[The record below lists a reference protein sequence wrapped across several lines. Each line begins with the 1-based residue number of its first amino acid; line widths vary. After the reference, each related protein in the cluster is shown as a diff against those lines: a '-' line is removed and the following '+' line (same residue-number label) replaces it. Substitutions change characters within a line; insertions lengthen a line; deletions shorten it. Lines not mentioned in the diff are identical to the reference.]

1 MHEHAHCAALAA
13 LRFWATAANGDEG
26 ATAVPDAVGDVVHR
40 AARLVFGD
48 DALPRLDLTRP
59 LTTVFGRLQGAPAA
73 YVRRAP
79 LALTEETLF
88 PSVEP
93 HVDAAATDRLRA
105 ALRSADDQSARLPIA
120 PRVEALLFALQRY
133 AWCLPS
139 PLDGV
144 SLYDA
149 ARIHAAVAAALAAAL
164 AVDADLLLVGGD
176 ISGVQ
181 EFIYSVSAAGA
192 TRQLR
197 GRSFYLQLLTDACA
211 HDLLHQAGMPFCNLL
226 YAGGGRFYVL
236 LPASYEPRL
245 VAWRR
250 DIGQLL
256 LDAHGGALYLALG
269 GVRFAP
275 QEYNDSTWQRLTGQI
290 DDAKLRRFA
299 ELDDAA
305 FAGLFEPVQ
314 PEPPPD
320 SETQSAEPLDA
331 MGESLEDLGRR
342 LARVKLLSVEPRE
355 PRAAPFRRRE
365 ARWHEVLRSLG
376 LNVAPLDDPRDY
388 RADPSHRRRVLLI
401 DDSIDPQT
409 LPLGPQDVVGMR
421 YTVAVAQ
428 LATLED
434 VAQYQA
440 LERNADDDQTLHPG
454 DVKPFNLLAEQSL
467 GVRRIG
473 VLRMDVDDLGDL
485 FGRRLNRPPGL
496 AGLAVTAALSAT
508 LSRYFEG
515 WVGELCRRA
524 NNDDGAGGVYA
535 VYSGGDDLFLVGS
548 WHRMPRLAQQIRRDF
563 ARYALGRAPRPGEA
577 PPITLS
583 GGMTL
588 HTARYPLYQAA
599 DDAAEALDA
608 AKRHTRPDRHAK
620 DAMTFL
626 GRTLGW
632 EHFGEAA
639 DLCDELVDLV
649 QKQGVPRSLL
659 MVIQTL
665 DARARQAQRR
675 NRGGDPQFTYG
686 PWVWQGAY
694 QLTRVAERSP
704 NGVKERIADLR
715 ERIVGDDGVQHRFIE
730 RAGLAARWA
739 QLLVRERSSA
749 KEER

>member
-1 MHEHAHCAALAA
+1 MHEQAHCAALAA
-13 LRFWATAANGDEG
+13 LRFWAAMANGDEG
-26 ATAVPDAVGDVVHR
+26 ATATPDAVRDVAHR
-40 AARLVFGD
+40 AALLVCGG
-48 DALPRLDLTRP
+48 DALPRLDLNRP
-59 LTTVFGRLQGAPAA
+59 LTTVFGRLQGAPTA
-73 YVRRAP
+73 YTRRAP
-79 LALTEETLF
+79 LALTDETLF
-88 PSVEP
+88 PSAEP
-93 HVDAAATDRLRA
+93 RVDAAATDGLRA
-105 ALRSADDQSARLPIA
+105 ALRSADEQSARLPLA

-144 SLYDA
+144 SLYDV
-149 ARIHAAVAAALAAAL
+149 ARTHAAVAAALA
-164 AVDADLLLVGGD
+164 VDSDLLLVGGD

-211 HDLLHQAGMPFCNLL
+211 HYLLHQAGMPFCNLL

-236 LPASYEPRL
+236 LSASCEPHL
-245 VAWRR
+245 AAWRR
-250 DIGQLL
+250 TIGNLL

-275 QEYNDSTWQRLTGQI
+275 QEYDDATWKRLTEQI
-290 DDAKLRRFA
+290 DHAKRRRFA
-299 ELDDAA
+299 DLDDQA

-314 PEPPPD
+314 PEPP
-320 SETQSAEPLDA
+320 LDA
-331 MGESLEDLGRR
+331 EAQDAESLDVMAESLEDLGRR
-342 LARVKLLSVEPRE
+342 LARVKLLSVELAE
-355 PRAAPFRRRE
+355 PRAVSFRRRE
-365 ARWHEVLRSLG
+365 ARWHDVLRSLG
-376 LNVAPLDDPRDY
+376 LSVVPLDDPHDY
-388 RADPSHRRRVLLI
+388 HADPSQRRRVLLI
-401 DDSIDPQT
+401 DDSTDSQT
-409 LPLGPQDVVGMR
+409 LALGPQDVVGTR

-428 LATLED
+428 LATARD

-440 LERNADDDQTLHPG
+440 LERDADDDQTVHPG
-454 DVKPFNLLAEQSL
+454 DVKPFNLLAEQSV

-485 FGRRLNRPPGL
+485 FGHRLDRPAGL

-524 NNDDGAGGVYA
+524 NADNGVGGVYA
-535 VYSGGDDLFLVGS
+535 VYSGGDDLFLAGS
-548 WHRMPRLAQQIRRDF
+548 WHRMPHLAQRIRNDF
-563 ARYALGRAPRPGEA
+563 ARYVLGRAPRPDEA

-588 HTARYPLYQAA
+588 HLARYPLYQAA

-608 AKRHTRPDRHAK
+608 AKRYTRPNRHAK
-620 DAMTFL
+620 DAITFL

-632 EHFGEAA
+632 EYFGEAA
-639 DLCDELVDLV
+639 DLCAELVNLV
-649 QKQGVPRSLL
+649 QEQSAPRSLL

-675 NRGGDPQFTYG
+675 NRSGDPQFTYG

-704 NGVKERIADLR
+704 NGVKAQIERLR
-715 ERIVGDDGVQHRFIE
+715 ERIVGDAGVRHRFIE

-739 QLLVRERSSA
+739 QLLVRERSSV